1 MKPIDHE
8 GDQRLLESLRT
19 RKHHLRQQTRAVM
32 RSLSPQTH
40 HQAGVD
46 VAAVFIAAGL
56 LPRAGTVALFAS
68 RVDELDSA
76 PLDDLLRRRGL
87 TRALP
92 RMEGNEL
99 VFVVVDSDAAIHD
112 LPRDRLGIP
121 TPAAG
126 PVVSLAA
133 CELVVVPGL
142 AFDRHG
148 GRLGYGRGFYDR
160 ALVGVE
166 DDRVV
171 GVLEEAQ
178 WVKQV
183 PLETHDRRLARL
195 ASPAGLVRCSAAV
208 PDAAASADKGV
219 DDG

>member
-1 MKPIDHE
+1 MKPIDHA
-8 GDQRLLESLRT
+8 GDQRRLQSLRT
-19 RKHHLRQQTRAVM
+19 RKDHLRQQTRAVM
-32 RSLSPQTH
+32 RSLSPRIHQ
-40 HQAGVD
+40 QAGVD
-46 VAAVFIAAGL
+46 VAAVFVAAGL
-56 LPRAGTVALFAS
+56 LPQAGTVALFAS
-68 RVDELDSA
+68 RVDELDSS
-76 PLDDLLRRRGL
+76 PLDELLRSRGL
-87 TRALP
+87 TRAVP

-99 VFVVVDSDAAIHD
+99 VFVVVAGDAAIHD

-121 TPAAG
+121 TPPAG
-126 PVVSLAA
+126 PVMSLAA
-133 CELVVVPGL
+133 CDLVVVPGL

-160 ALVGVE
+160 ALLGVD

-178 WVKQV
+178 WVQEV
-183 PLETHDRRLARL
+183 PLEAHDRRLARL

-208 PDAAASADKGV
+208 PDKAASADQGF